1 MTDSN
6 HSRVSLVILNK
17 NDAAGLKVV
26 YPRIPLS
33 RIDEILVIDGQ
44 SVDDSVEYCRARGVR
59 VIVQE
64 KLGRGEAFRIAAR
77 EIRGDYVIFL
87 SSDGNEDPADIPQFI
102 RLLDDG
108 NDLVIASRL
117 ARGGKNK
124 DDGRFFPLRKWMLQ
138 LFTLVINL
146 RWHGHITDVWNGY
159 RAFKTAKLRNLPS
172 TTDGHV
178 IELEQSIHALQLGY
192 RIAEFPTNEGDRV
205 QGNTR
210 NPLIK
215 TGVGLVNTTLKE
227 MFTFGFLG
235 CCILVNFSLLGII
248 NTADII

>member
-1 MTDSN
+1 MTDVN
-6 HSRVSLVILNK
+6 RSRVSLVILNK
-17 NDAAGLKVV
+17 NDATGLKVV

-33 RIDEILVIDGQ
+33 CVDEVLVIDGQ
-44 SVDDSVEYCRARGVR
+44 SVDDSVQYCRARGLR

-87 SSDGNEDPADIPQFI
+87 SSDGNEAPEDIPQFI
-102 RLLDDG
+102 RLLDEG

-117 ARGGKNK
+117 AQGGKNK

-146 RWHGHITDVWNGY
+146 RWQGHITDVWNGY
-159 RAFKTAKLRNLPS
+159 RAFKTEKLRRLPS
-172 TTDGHV
+172 TTDGHI

-192 RIAEFPTNEGDRV
+192 RIAEFPTDEGDRV

-210 NPLIK
+210 NPLVK
-215 TGVGLVNTTLKE
+215 TGMGLINITLKE
-227 MFTFGFLG
+227 MFTFRVMGCFL
-235 CCILVNFSLLGII
+235 LVYLNLMGVVQ
-248 NTADII
+248 DIF